1 MSASGTISD
10 LKNNYA
16 YYYLIQI
23 KVRIIYLSGQL
34 IHVIRTKET
43 GNDPYL
49 IYQGEKS
56 VRPSPGISLPFT
68 I

>member
-34 IHVIRTKET
+34 IHVIRTKGREMILT
-43 GNDPYL
+43 
-49 IYQGEKS
+49 
-56 VRPSPGISLPFT
+56 
-68 I
+68 